1 MNVLAVDDESI
12 SLECLSIVLNEMSEI
27 ENVHTFSDADS
38 TLNWIKSKKEE
49 ANKID
54 IAFLDIEMWGKNG
67 LFLASEIRKFLPQCK
82 IIFVTCNPKYAID
95 AFQMHANG
103 YIVKPATAESIRKE
117 LDFLKNNMQFPEDKN
132 QTEKLRVQC
141 FGNFEVFYKGH
152 NVKFGL
158 SKSKELLAYLVHKK
172 GSSCSTSE
180 IASVLFENRTDND
193 SLQSQVRNMISNLK
207 KSLEAVGLDPN
218 KLLIKTRGYIA
229 INTDEILC
237 DFYDFLNGDP
247 ASINYYNGE
256 YMSQYS
262 WSEFTIGYLE
272 RQLNR

>member
-12 SLECLSIVLNEMSEI
+12 SLECLKIVLNEMSEI
-27 ENVHTFSDADS
+27 NKVYSFSDADS
-38 TLNWIKSKKEE
+38 TLKWIKNSTEE
-49 ANKID
+49 ANNIN

-67 LFLASEIRKFLPQCK
+67 LFLASEIRKLLPNCK

-103 YIVKPATAESIRKE
+103 YIVKPATAQSIRKE
-117 LDFLKNNMQFPEDKN
+117 LDFFKKDMPAQEKNHD
-132 QTEKLRVQC
+132 EKLRLQC

-180 IASVLFENRTDND
+180 IASVLFENRTDNE
-193 SLQSQVRNMISNLK
+193 SLKSQVRNMISNLK
-207 KSLEAVGLDPN
+207 KSLEAVGLDSN
-218 KLLIKTRGYIA
+218 KLIIKTRGYIA
-229 INTDEILC
+229 INTDEIIC
-237 DFYDFLNGDP
+237 DYYDFLNGEP